1 MIFKMS
7 LYGGSIG
14 LVLGI
19 IINIIYLLFYVRKL
33 NKETLK
39 IKNKYKEKYLQLKVG
54 KIRHH
59 NIKQIQ
65 NKIEIDGINSLCDA
79 IIEKERK
86 NNANNNEKR

>member
-1 MIFKMS
+1 MTLYAI
-7 LYGGSIG
+7 YGGSIG
-14 LVLGI
+14 LGIGI
-19 IINIIYLLFYVRKL
+19 IINIIYIIYYVRKL
-33 NKETLK
+33 KKETLK
-39 IKNKYKEKYLQLKVG
+39 AKNEYKEKYLQLKVG
-54 KIRHH
+54 KLRHH